1 MIDKI
6 FLDLSIRFQGP
17 YPLTNADISERP
29 LRALILIT
37 RLSTTVV
44 ALKSYELFKTIMQST
59 VAPERKMEAARL
71 ALHAAYQPGLES
83 LPPVGDPKQ
92 ILDFLHYH
100 IGSHVKMEDRTHA
113 ISSVMRAIDSAFGT
127 RTTTWCI
134 ENADELM
141 AWFEKSPEPKEF
153 EWWYGVLWLHY
164 GGLDSGIRERMDEV
178 AMSEDDRIDLKQCKV
193 VVEKEIERV
202 KELDRASDIVRSLD
216 DAYTRLTALIDHR
229 DRVRDGFSGFR
240 IGLRHFF
247 SSPVYRFCLRTLFIS
262 YGITGG
268 HRYSLPSSA
277 GDRIHIMFRPF
288 PSLPGT
294 QNNPL
299 HIKYYDSVIFRA
311 SGYMTHHFKADDI
324 DHVRPV
330 ASVSSGKRL

>member
-6 FLDLSIRFQGP
+6 FLDLSTRFQGP
-17 YPLTNADISERP
+17 YPLTNADITEWP
-29 LRALILIT
+29 LRVLMLIT
-37 RLSTTVV
+37 RLSPAVV
-44 ALKSYELFKTIMQST
+44 ALKNYELFKTIMQST
-59 VAPERKMEAARL
+59 VAPERKMKAARL

-83 LPPVGDPKQ
+83 LPPVGDPKH

-100 IGSHVKMEDRTHA
+100 IGSHVKMEDRAHA
-113 ISSVMRAIDSAFGT
+113 ISSAMRAIDSACGT

-164 GGLDSGIRERMDEV
+164 GGLDSGIRERMDEI
-178 AMSEDDRIDLKQCKV
+178 AMSEDARIYLKQCRV

-202 KELDRASDIVRSLD
+202 EELDGASDIVKSLD

-229 DRVRDGFSGFR
+229 DRVCDEFSGFR
-240 IGLRHFF
+240 MGLRPFF
-247 SSPVYRFCLRTLFIS
+247 SSPVYRLCLRVLFIS
-262 YGITGG
+262 YGITGSR
-268 HRYSLPSSA
+268 RYSLPSSA
-277 GDRIHIMFRPF
+277 GDHIHIMFRPF

-294 QNNPL
+294 PNNLP
-299 HIKYYDSVIFRA
+299 HIKCYESVVF
-311 SGYMTHHFKADDI
+311 S
-324 DHVRPV
+324 
-330 ASVSSGKRL
+330 SVGIHDPPFQGGWH

>member
-71 ALHAAYQPGLES
+71 ALHAAYQPELES

-92 ILDFLHYH
+92 ILDFLHYN
-100 IGSHVKMEDRTHA
+100 IGSHVKMEDRAHA
-113 ISSVMRAIDSAFGT
+113 ISSAMRAIDSARGN
-127 RTTTWCI
+127 RTTTWYI
-134 ENADELM
+134 ENAGELM

-164 GGLDSGIRERMDEV
+164 GGLDSGIRERMDGI
-178 AMSEDDRIDLKQCKV
+178 AMSGDDRIDLKQCRV
-193 VVEKEIERV
+193 VVEMEIERV
-202 KELDRASDIVRSLD
+202 KELDRALGIVRSLG

-229 DRVRDGFSGFR
+229 ERVRDGFLGFR
-240 IGLRHFF
+240 IGLRLF
-247 SSPVYRFCLRTLFIS
+247 SSSPLCRFCLRILFIL
-262 YGITGG
+262 YGITGH

-277 GDRIHIMFRPF
+277 GDRMNAMFRTF

-294 QNNPL
+294 LYSLFHTVPRVSGTSHWFHRGKCRRRNPQ
-299 HIKYYDSVIFRA
+299 
-311 SGYMTHHFKADDI
+311 TQ
-324 DHVRPV
+324 
-330 ASVSSGKRL
+330 